1 MISTRAGE
9 RTGRTVL
16 RCQSC
21 GLEKE
26 RAASLADL
34 DEFWPEVAAKVRAET
49 GNDRGRSE
57 MAAAKIATHHVG
69 GSRGKTKE

>member
-9 RTGRTVL
+9 RIGRTVL

-49 GNDRGRSE
+49 ENDRGRAE
-57 MAAAKIATHHVG
+57 VAAAKIAAHHVG